1 MATMEKLEG
10 SKVKLTIEVS
20 AEQFEAATQKAYQKA
35 GKRFN
40 VPGFRKGKAP
50 RKVIENMYGPLA
62 FFDDAFDIVYPE
74 AYQAAI
80 AEQGV
85 EPVDRPDV
93 SIETLPEGETPLVF
107 SLVVAVKPE
116 VELGAY
122 KGIEVEKR
130 AYNVTDDEVD
140 AAIAQLQEGVA
151 RMVDVDRPVENG
163 DTVNLDYSGSV
174 DGVKF
179 DGGTAQGQT
188 LTIGSGQFIPG
199 FEEQMVGMAV
209 GEEKDIEVT
218 FPEEYHAE
226 NLAGKKA
233 VFAVKVNGIQ
243 VKELP
248 TLDDEFAKDVSEYD
262 TLEALRDA
270 KRQELLEQAEKN
282 AKIQKENDVVRKAV
296 ENATVEVPD
305 AMVERQIDSF
315 LQDMGYRLQMQ
326 GISLEDYL
334 KYTNT
339 EISALRDQ
347 YRADA
352 ALRVKSQLV
361 LEAISKAEAIEA
373 TPEEIGDKVAEYAK
387 QFGNMTVEDFEK
399 NLQADDRQY
408 FADQVVVEKT
418 LALLVE
424 NAKEVAPKKKA
435 TREKEGCGRG
445 RSPCGTGSPSG
456 GTAGIT
462 QRQDRPS
469 ASKKG
474 GTYMA
479 GLIPMV
485 VEQTNRGERSYD
497 IYSRLLKDRIIFLGG
512 EIDDDTA
519 NLVVAQL
526 IFLEADDPDKDISL
540 YINALA
546 GP

>member
-93 SIETLPEGETPLVF
+93 SIETLPDGENPLVF

-435 TREKEGCGRG
+435 TR
-445 RSPCGTGSPSG
+445 
-456 GTAGIT
+456 
-462 QRQDRPS
+462 
-469 ASKKG
+469 KKK
-474 GTYMA
+474 A
-479 GLIPMV
+479 AAEAEAP
-485 VEQTNRGERSYD
+485 VEQ
-497 IYSRLLKDRIIFLGG
+497 
-512 EIDDDTA
+512 
-519 NLVVAQL
+519 
-526 IFLEADDPDKDISL
+526 EAP
-540 YINALA
+540 AA
-546 GP
+546 EPQE

>member
-74 AYQAAI
+74 AYQAAV

-93 SIETLPEGETPLVF
+93 SIETLPDGEKPLVF

-199 FEEQMVGMAV
+199 FEEQMVGMAT

-248 TLDDEFAKDVSEYD
+248 ALDDEFAKDVSEYD
-262 TLEALRDA
+262 TLEALREA
-270 KRQELLEQAEKN
+270 KRKELLEQAEKN
-282 AKIQKENDVVRKAV
+282 AKIEKENDVVRKAV
-296 ENATVEVPD
+296 ENANVEIPD

-361 LEAISKAEAIEA
+361 LEAISKAEKIEA
-373 TPEEIGDKVAEYAK
+373 TPEEISDKVAEYAK
-387 QFGNMTVEDFEK
+387 QFGNMTLEDFEK

-418 LALLVE
+418 LALLVD

-435 TREKEGCGRG
+435 TRKKKAAADAEAPAEQEA
-445 RSPCGTGSPSG
+445 P
-456 GTAGIT
+456 AEET
-462 QRQDRPS
+462 Q
-469 ASKKG
+469 
-474 GTYMA
+474 
-479 GLIPMV
+479 
-485 VEQTNRGERSYD
+485 E
-497 IYSRLLKDRIIFLGG
+497 
-512 EIDDDTA
+512 
-519 NLVVAQL
+519 
-526 IFLEADDPDKDISL
+526 
-540 YINALA
+540 
-546 GP
+546 

>member
-40 VPGFRKGKAP
+40 VPGFRKSKAP

-435 TREKEGCGRG
+435 TR
-445 RSPCGTGSPSG
+445 
-456 GTAGIT
+456 
-462 QRQDRPS
+462 
-469 ASKKG
+469 KKK
-474 GTYMA
+474 A
-479 GLIPMV
+479 AAEAEAPA
-485 VEQTNRGERSYD
+485 EQ
-497 IYSRLLKDRIIFLGG
+497 
-512 EIDDDTA
+512 
-519 NLVVAQL
+519 
-526 IFLEADDPDKDISL
+526 EAP
-540 YINALA
+540 AA
-546 GP
+546 EPQE

>member
-74 AYQAAI
+74 AYQAAV

-93 SIETLPEGETPLVF
+93 SIETLPDGEKPLVF

-199 FEEQMVGMAV
+199 FEEQMVGMAT

-248 TLDDEFAKDVSEYD
+248 ALDDEFAKDVSEYD
-262 TLEALRDA
+262 TLEALREA
-270 KRQELLEQAEKN
+270 KRKELLEQAEKN
-282 AKIQKENDVVRKAV
+282 AKIEKENDVVRKAV
-296 ENATVEVPD
+296 ENANVEIPD

-361 LEAISKAEAIEA
+361 LEAISKAEKIEA
-373 TPEEIGDKVAEYAK
+373 TPEEISDKVAEYAK
-387 QFGNMTVEDFEK
+387 QFGNMTLEDFEK

-418 LALLVE
+418 LALLVD
-424 NAKEVAPKKKA
+424 NAKEVTPKKKT
-435 TREKEGCGRG
+435 TRKKKAAADAEAPAEQEA
-445 RSPCGTGSPSG
+445 P
-456 GTAGIT
+456 AEET
-462 QRQDRPS
+462 Q
-469 ASKKG
+469 
-474 GTYMA
+474 
-479 GLIPMV
+479 
-485 VEQTNRGERSYD
+485 E
-497 IYSRLLKDRIIFLGG
+497 
-512 EIDDDTA
+512 
-519 NLVVAQL
+519 
-526 IFLEADDPDKDISL
+526 
-540 YINALA
+540 
-546 GP
+546 

>member
-35 GKRFN
+35 GKWFN

-435 TREKEGCGRG
+435 TR
-445 RSPCGTGSPSG
+445 
-456 GTAGIT
+456 
-462 QRQDRPS
+462 
-469 ASKKG
+469 KKK
-474 GTYMA
+474 A
-479 GLIPMV
+479 AAEAEAPA
-485 VEQTNRGERSYD
+485 EQ
-497 IYSRLLKDRIIFLGG
+497 
-512 EIDDDTA
+512 
-519 NLVVAQL
+519 
-526 IFLEADDPDKDISL
+526 EAP
-540 YINALA
+540 AA
-546 GP
+546 EPQE

>member
-248 TLDDEFAKDVSEYD
+248 ALDDEFAKDVSEYD

-296 ENATVEVPD
+296 ENATVEVSD

-435 TREKEGCGRG
+435 TR
-445 RSPCGTGSPSG
+445 
-456 GTAGIT
+456 
-462 QRQDRPS
+462 
-469 ASKKG
+469 KKK
-474 GTYMA
+474 A
-479 GLIPMV
+479 AAEAEAPA
-485 VEQTNRGERSYD
+485 EQ
-497 IYSRLLKDRIIFLGG
+497 
-512 EIDDDTA
+512 
-519 NLVVAQL
+519 
-526 IFLEADDPDKDISL
+526 EAP
-540 YINALA
+540 AA
-546 GP
+546 EPQE

>member
-93 SIETLPEGETPLVF
+93 SIETLPVGETPLVF

-435 TREKEGCGRG
+435 TR
-445 RSPCGTGSPSG
+445 
-456 GTAGIT
+456 
-462 QRQDRPS
+462 
-469 ASKKG
+469 KKK
-474 GTYMA
+474 A
-479 GLIPMV
+479 AAEAEAPA
-485 VEQTNRGERSYD
+485 EQ
-497 IYSRLLKDRIIFLGG
+497 
-512 EIDDDTA
+512 
-519 NLVVAQL
+519 
-526 IFLEADDPDKDISL
+526 EAP
-540 YINALA
+540 AA
-546 GP
+546 EPQE

>member
-74 AYQAAI
+74 AYQAAV

-93 SIETLPEGETPLVF
+93 SIETLPDGEKPLVF

-199 FEEQMVGMAV
+199 FEEQMVGMAT

-248 TLDDEFAKDVSEYD
+248 ALDDEFAKDVSEYD
-262 TLEALRDA
+262 TLEALREA
-270 KRQELLEQAEKN
+270 KRKELLEQAEKN
-282 AKIQKENDVVRKAV
+282 AKIEKENDVVRKAV
-296 ENATVEVPD
+296 ENANVEIPD

-361 LEAISKAEAIEA
+361 LEAISKAEKIEA
-373 TPEEIGDKVAEYAK
+373 TPEEISDKVAEYAK
-387 QFGNMTVEDFEK
+387 QFGNMTLEDFEK

-418 LALLVE
+418 LALLV
-424 NAKEVAPKKKA
+424 
-435 TREKEGCGRG
+435 
-445 RSPCGTGSPSG
+445 
-456 GTAGIT
+456 
-462 QRQDRPS
+462 
-469 ASKKG
+469 
-474 GTYMA
+474 
-479 GLIPMV
+479 
-485 VEQTNRGERSYD
+485 
-497 IYSRLLKDRIIFLGG
+497 
-512 EIDDDTA
+512 
-519 NLVVAQL
+519 
-526 IFLEADDPDKDISL
+526 DP
-540 YINALA
+540 
-546 GP
+546 

>member
-93 SIETLPEGETPLVF
+93 SIETLPDGENPLVF

-226 NLAGKKA
+226 QLAGKKA

-248 TLDDEFAKDVSEYD
+248 ALDDEFAKDVSEYD
-262 TLEALRDA
+262 TLEALREA
-270 KRQELLEQAEKN
+270 KRKELLEQAEKN
-282 AKIQKENDVVRKAV
+282 AKIEKENDVVRKAV
-296 ENATVEVPD
+296 ENATVEIPD

-315 LQDMGYRLQMQ
+315 LQDLGYRLQMQ

-334 KYTNT
+334 KYTNS

-373 TPEEIGDKVAEYAK
+373 APEEISDKVAEYAK

-399 NLQADDRQY
+399 NLQPDDRQY

-418 LALLVE
+418 LALLVDS
-424 NAKEVAPKKKA
+424 AKEVAPKKKA
-435 TREKEGCGRG
+435 TRKKKAAA
-445 RSPCGTGSPSG
+445 
-456 GTAGIT
+456 TAEA
-462 QRQDRPS
+462 P
-469 ASKKG
+469 A
-474 GTYMA
+474 
-479 GLIPMV
+479 
-485 VEQTNRGERSYD
+485 EQ
-497 IYSRLLKDRIIFLGG
+497 
-512 EIDDDTA
+512 
-519 NLVVAQL
+519 
-526 IFLEADDPDKDISL
+526 EAP
-540 YINALA
+540 AA
-546 GP
+546 EEPQE

>member
-93 SIETLPEGETPLVF
+93 SIETLPDGENPLVF

-151 RMVDVDRPVENG
+151 RIVDVDRPVENG

-387 QFGNMTVEDFEK
+387 QFGNMTAEDFEK

-435 TREKEGCGRG
+435 TR
-445 RSPCGTGSPSG
+445 
-456 GTAGIT
+456 
-462 QRQDRPS
+462 
-469 ASKKG
+469 KKK
-474 GTYMA
+474 A
-479 GLIPMV
+479 AAEAEAPA
-485 VEQTNRGERSYD
+485 EQ
-497 IYSRLLKDRIIFLGG
+497 
-512 EIDDDTA
+512 
-519 NLVVAQL
+519 
-526 IFLEADDPDKDISL
+526 EAP
-540 YINALA
+540 AA
-546 GP
+546 EPQE

>member
-93 SIETLPEGETPLVF
+93 SIETLPDGETPLVF

-435 TREKEGCGRG
+435 TR
-445 RSPCGTGSPSG
+445 
-456 GTAGIT
+456 
-462 QRQDRPS
+462 
-469 ASKKG
+469 KKK
-474 GTYMA
+474 A
-479 GLIPMV
+479 AAEAEAPA
-485 VEQTNRGERSYD
+485 EQ
-497 IYSRLLKDRIIFLGG
+497 
-512 EIDDDTA
+512 
-519 NLVVAQL
+519 
-526 IFLEADDPDKDISL
+526 EAP
-540 YINALA
+540 AA
-546 GP
+546 EPQE

>member
-361 LEAISKAEAIEA
+361 LEAIGKAEAIEA
-373 TPEEIGDKVAEYAK
+373 APEEISDKVAEYAK
-387 QFGNMTVEDFEK
+387 QFGNMTAEDFEK
-399 NLQADDRQY
+399 NLQPDDRQY

-418 LALLVE
+418 LALLVDS
-424 NAKEVAPKKKA
+424 AKEVAPEKKA
-435 TREKEGCGRG
+435 TRKKKAAA
-445 RSPCGTGSPSG
+445 
-456 GTAGIT
+456 TAEA
-462 QRQDRPS
+462 P
-469 ASKKG
+469 A
-474 GTYMA
+474 
-479 GLIPMV
+479 
-485 VEQTNRGERSYD
+485 EQ
-497 IYSRLLKDRIIFLGG
+497 
-512 EIDDDTA
+512 
-519 NLVVAQL
+519 
-526 IFLEADDPDKDISL
+526 EAP
-540 YINALA
+540 AA
-546 GP
+546 EEPQE

>member
-248 TLDDEFAKDVSEYD
+248 ALDDEFAKDVSEYD
-262 TLEALRDA
+262 TLEALREA
-270 KRQELLEQAEKN
+270 KRKELLEQAEKN
-282 AKIQKENDVVRKAV
+282 AKIEKENDVVRKAV

-418 LALLVE
+418 LALLVDS
-424 NAKEVAPKKKA
+424 AKEVAPKKKA
-435 TREKEGCGRG
+435 TRKKKAAA
-445 RSPCGTGSPSG
+445 
-456 GTAGIT
+456 TAEA
-462 QRQDRPS
+462 P
-469 ASKKG
+469 A
-474 GTYMA
+474 
-479 GLIPMV
+479 
-485 VEQTNRGERSYD
+485 EQ
-497 IYSRLLKDRIIFLGG
+497 
-512 EIDDDTA
+512 
-519 NLVVAQL
+519 
-526 IFLEADDPDKDISL
+526 EAP
-540 YINALA
+540 AA
-546 GP
+546 EEPQE

>member
-107 SLVVAVKPE
+107 SLVVTVKPE

-435 TREKEGCGRG
+435 TR
-445 RSPCGTGSPSG
+445 
-456 GTAGIT
+456 
-462 QRQDRPS
+462 
-469 ASKKG
+469 KKK
-474 GTYMA
+474 A
-479 GLIPMV
+479 AAEAEAPA
-485 VEQTNRGERSYD
+485 EQ
-497 IYSRLLKDRIIFLGG
+497 
-512 EIDDDTA
+512 
-519 NLVVAQL
+519 
-526 IFLEADDPDKDISL
+526 EAP
-540 YINALA
+540 AA
-546 GP
+546 EPQE

>member
-209 GEEKDIEVT
+209 GEEKDIEVA

-435 TREKEGCGRG
+435 TR
-445 RSPCGTGSPSG
+445 
-456 GTAGIT
+456 
-462 QRQDRPS
+462 
-469 ASKKG
+469 KKK
-474 GTYMA
+474 A
-479 GLIPMV
+479 AAEAEAPA
-485 VEQTNRGERSYD
+485 EQ
-497 IYSRLLKDRIIFLGG
+497 
-512 EIDDDTA
+512 
-519 NLVVAQL
+519 
-526 IFLEADDPDKDISL
+526 EAP
-540 YINALA
+540 AA
-546 GP
+546 EPQE

>member
-296 ENATVEVPD
+296 ENATVEIPD

-387 QFGNMTVEDFEK
+387 QFGDMTVEDFEK

-435 TREKEGCGRG
+435 TR
-445 RSPCGTGSPSG
+445 
-456 GTAGIT
+456 
-462 QRQDRPS
+462 
-469 ASKKG
+469 KKK
-474 GTYMA
+474 A
-479 GLIPMV
+479 AAEAEAPA
-485 VEQTNRGERSYD
+485 EQ
-497 IYSRLLKDRIIFLGG
+497 
-512 EIDDDTA
+512 
-519 NLVVAQL
+519 
-526 IFLEADDPDKDISL
+526 EAP
-540 YINALA
+540 AA
-546 GP
+546 EPQE

>member
-50 RKVIENMYGPLA
+50 RKVSANMYGPLA

-435 TREKEGCGRG
+435 TR
-445 RSPCGTGSPSG
+445 
-456 GTAGIT
+456 
-462 QRQDRPS
+462 
-469 ASKKG
+469 KKK
-474 GTYMA
+474 A
-479 GLIPMV
+479 AAEAEAPA
-485 VEQTNRGERSYD
+485 EQ
-497 IYSRLLKDRIIFLGG
+497 
-512 EIDDDTA
+512 
-519 NLVVAQL
+519 
-526 IFLEADDPDKDISL
+526 EAP
-540 YINALA
+540 AA
-546 GP
+546 EPQE

>member
-1 MATMEKLEG
+1 M
-10 SKVKLTIEVS
+10 
-20 AEQFEAATQKAYQKA
+20 
-35 GKRFN
+35 
-40 VPGFRKGKAP
+40 
-50 RKVIENMYGPLA
+50 
-62 FFDDAFDIVYPE
+62 YPE

-435 TREKEGCGRG
+435 TR
-445 RSPCGTGSPSG
+445 
-456 GTAGIT
+456 
-462 QRQDRPS
+462 
-469 ASKKG
+469 KKK
-474 GTYMA
+474 A
-479 GLIPMV
+479 AAEAEAPA
-485 VEQTNRGERSYD
+485 EQ
-497 IYSRLLKDRIIFLGG
+497 
-512 EIDDDTA
+512 
-519 NLVVAQL
+519 
-526 IFLEADDPDKDISL
+526 EAP
-540 YINALA
+540 AA
-546 GP
+546 EPQE

>member
-62 FFDDAFDIVYPE
+62 CFDDAFDIVYPE

-93 SIETLPEGETPLVF
+93 SIETLPDGENPLVF

-435 TREKEGCGRG
+435 TR
-445 RSPCGTGSPSG
+445 
-456 GTAGIT
+456 
-462 QRQDRPS
+462 
-469 ASKKG
+469 KKK
-474 GTYMA
+474 A
-479 GLIPMV
+479 AAEAEAPA
-485 VEQTNRGERSYD
+485 EQ
-497 IYSRLLKDRIIFLGG
+497 
-512 EIDDDTA
+512 
-519 NLVVAQL
+519 
-526 IFLEADDPDKDISL
+526 EAP
-540 YINALA
+540 AA
-546 GP
+546 EPQE

>member
-93 SIETLPEGETPLVF
+93 SIETLPDGENPLVF

-226 NLAGKKA
+226 QLAGKKA

-248 TLDDEFAKDVSEYD
+248 ALDDEFAKDVSEYD
-262 TLEALRDA
+262 TLEALREA
-270 KRQELLEQAEKN
+270 KRKELLEQAEKN
-282 AKIQKENDVVRKAV
+282 AKIEKENDVVRKAV
-296 ENATVEVPD
+296 ENATVEIPD

-315 LQDMGYRLQMQ
+315 LQDLGYRLQMQ

-334 KYTNT
+334 KYTNS

-373 TPEEIGDKVAEYAK
+373 APEEISDKVAEYAK
-387 QFGNMTVEDFEK
+387 QFGNMTAEDFEK
-399 NLQADDRQY
+399 NLQPDDRQY

-418 LALLVE
+418 LALLVDS
-424 NAKEVAPKKKA
+424 AKEVAPKKKA
-435 TREKEGCGRG
+435 TRKKKAAA
-445 RSPCGTGSPSG
+445 
-456 GTAGIT
+456 TAEA
-462 QRQDRPS
+462 P
-469 ASKKG
+469 A
-474 GTYMA
+474 
-479 GLIPMV
+479 
-485 VEQTNRGERSYD
+485 EQ
-497 IYSRLLKDRIIFLGG
+497 
-512 EIDDDTA
+512 
-519 NLVVAQL
+519 
-526 IFLEADDPDKDISL
+526 EAP
-540 YINALA
+540 AA
-546 GP
+546 EEPQE

>member
-140 AAIAQLQEGVA
+140 AAIAQLQEGVT

-435 TREKEGCGRG
+435 TR
-445 RSPCGTGSPSG
+445 
-456 GTAGIT
+456 
-462 QRQDRPS
+462 
-469 ASKKG
+469 KKK
-474 GTYMA
+474 A
-479 GLIPMV
+479 AAEAEAPA
-485 VEQTNRGERSYD
+485 EQ
-497 IYSRLLKDRIIFLGG
+497 
-512 EIDDDTA
+512 
-519 NLVVAQL
+519 
-526 IFLEADDPDKDISL
+526 EAP
-540 YINALA
+540 AA
-546 GP
+546 EPQE

>member
-1 MATMEKLEG
+1 MATTEKLEG

-93 SIETLPEGETPLVF
+93 SIETLPDGENPLVF

-435 TREKEGCGRG
+435 TR
-445 RSPCGTGSPSG
+445 
-456 GTAGIT
+456 
-462 QRQDRPS
+462 
-469 ASKKG
+469 KKK
-474 GTYMA
+474 A
-479 GLIPMV
+479 AAEAEAPA
-485 VEQTNRGERSYD
+485 EQ
-497 IYSRLLKDRIIFLGG
+497 
-512 EIDDDTA
+512 
-519 NLVVAQL
+519 
-526 IFLEADDPDKDISL
+526 EAP
-540 YINALA
+540 AA
-546 GP
+546 EPQE

>member
-248 TLDDEFAKDVSEYD
+248 ALDDEFAKDVSEYD

-296 ENATVEVPD
+296 ENATVEIPD

-435 TREKEGCGRG
+435 TR
-445 RSPCGTGSPSG
+445 
-456 GTAGIT
+456 
-462 QRQDRPS
+462 
-469 ASKKG
+469 KKK
-474 GTYMA
+474 A
-479 GLIPMV
+479 AAEAEAPA
-485 VEQTNRGERSYD
+485 EQ
-497 IYSRLLKDRIIFLGG
+497 
-512 EIDDDTA
+512 
-519 NLVVAQL
+519 
-526 IFLEADDPDKDISL
+526 EAP
-540 YINALA
+540 AA
-546 GP
+546 EPQE

>member
-80 AEQGV
+80 AEPGV

-93 SIETLPEGETPLVF
+93 SIETLPDGENPLVF

-435 TREKEGCGRG
+435 TR
-445 RSPCGTGSPSG
+445 
-456 GTAGIT
+456 
-462 QRQDRPS
+462 
-469 ASKKG
+469 KKK
-474 GTYMA
+474 A
-479 GLIPMV
+479 AAEAEAPA
-485 VEQTNRGERSYD
+485 EQ
-497 IYSRLLKDRIIFLGG
+497 
-512 EIDDDTA
+512 
-519 NLVVAQL
+519 
-526 IFLEADDPDKDISL
+526 EAP
-540 YINALA
+540 AA
-546 GP
+546 EPQE

>member
-116 VELGAY
+116 VELGTY

-435 TREKEGCGRG
+435 TR
-445 RSPCGTGSPSG
+445 
-456 GTAGIT
+456 
-462 QRQDRPS
+462 
-469 ASKKG
+469 KKK
-474 GTYMA
+474 A
-479 GLIPMV
+479 AAEAEAPA
-485 VEQTNRGERSYD
+485 EQ
-497 IYSRLLKDRIIFLGG
+497 
-512 EIDDDTA
+512 
-519 NLVVAQL
+519 
-526 IFLEADDPDKDISL
+526 EAP
-540 YINALA
+540 AA
-546 GP
+546 EPQE

>member
-226 NLAGKKA
+226 NLAGEKA

-435 TREKEGCGRG
+435 TR
-445 RSPCGTGSPSG
+445 
-456 GTAGIT
+456 
-462 QRQDRPS
+462 
-469 ASKKG
+469 KKK
-474 GTYMA
+474 A
-479 GLIPMV
+479 AAEAEAPA
-485 VEQTNRGERSYD
+485 EQ
-497 IYSRLLKDRIIFLGG
+497 
-512 EIDDDTA
+512 
-519 NLVVAQL
+519 
-526 IFLEADDPDKDISL
+526 EAP
-540 YINALA
+540 AA
-546 GP
+546 EPQE

>member
-387 QFGNMTVEDFEK
+387 QFGDMTVEDFEK

-435 TREKEGCGRG
+435 TR
-445 RSPCGTGSPSG
+445 
-456 GTAGIT
+456 
-462 QRQDRPS
+462 
-469 ASKKG
+469 KKK
-474 GTYMA
+474 A
-479 GLIPMV
+479 AAEAEAPA
-485 VEQTNRGERSYD
+485 EQ
-497 IYSRLLKDRIIFLGG
+497 
-512 EIDDDTA
+512 
-519 NLVVAQL
+519 
-526 IFLEADDPDKDISL
+526 EAP
-540 YINALA
+540 AA
-546 GP
+546 EPQE

>member
-93 SIETLPEGETPLVF
+93 SIETLPDGENPLVF

-339 EISALRDQ
+339 EISALLDQ

-435 TREKEGCGRG
+435 TR
-445 RSPCGTGSPSG
+445 
-456 GTAGIT
+456 
-462 QRQDRPS
+462 
-469 ASKKG
+469 KKK
-474 GTYMA
+474 A
-479 GLIPMV
+479 AAEAEAPA
-485 VEQTNRGERSYD
+485 EQ
-497 IYSRLLKDRIIFLGG
+497 
-512 EIDDDTA
+512 
-519 NLVVAQL
+519 
-526 IFLEADDPDKDISL
+526 EAP
-540 YINALA
+540 AA
-546 GP
+546 EPQE

>member
-373 TPEEIGDKVAEYAK
+373 TPEEIGDKVAEYTK

-435 TREKEGCGRG
+435 TR
-445 RSPCGTGSPSG
+445 
-456 GTAGIT
+456 
-462 QRQDRPS
+462 
-469 ASKKG
+469 KKK
-474 GTYMA
+474 A
-479 GLIPMV
+479 AAEAEAPA
-485 VEQTNRGERSYD
+485 EQ
-497 IYSRLLKDRIIFLGG
+497 
-512 EIDDDTA
+512 
-519 NLVVAQL
+519 
-526 IFLEADDPDKDISL
+526 EAP
-540 YINALA
+540 AA
-546 GP
+546 EPQE

>member
-140 AAIAQLQEGVA
+140 AAVAQLQEGVA

-435 TREKEGCGRG
+435 TR
-445 RSPCGTGSPSG
+445 
-456 GTAGIT
+456 
-462 QRQDRPS
+462 
-469 ASKKG
+469 KKK
-474 GTYMA
+474 A
-479 GLIPMV
+479 AAEAEAPA
-485 VEQTNRGERSYD
+485 EQ
-497 IYSRLLKDRIIFLGG
+497 
-512 EIDDDTA
+512 
-519 NLVVAQL
+519 
-526 IFLEADDPDKDISL
+526 EAP
-540 YINALA
+540 AA
-546 GP
+546 EPQE

>member
-163 DTVNLDYSGSV
+163 DTVNLDYSGR

-435 TREKEGCGRG
+435 TR
-445 RSPCGTGSPSG
+445 
-456 GTAGIT
+456 
-462 QRQDRPS
+462 
-469 ASKKG
+469 KKK
-474 GTYMA
+474 A
-479 GLIPMV
+479 AAEAEAPA
-485 VEQTNRGERSYD
+485 EQ
-497 IYSRLLKDRIIFLGG
+497 
-512 EIDDDTA
+512 
-519 NLVVAQL
+519 
-526 IFLEADDPDKDISL
+526 EAP
-540 YINALA
+540 AA
-546 GP
+546 EPQE

>member
-174 DGVKF
+174 DGGKF

-296 ENATVEVPD
+296 ENATVEIPD

-435 TREKEGCGRG
+435 TR
-445 RSPCGTGSPSG
+445 
-456 GTAGIT
+456 
-462 QRQDRPS
+462 
-469 ASKKG
+469 KKK
-474 GTYMA
+474 A
-479 GLIPMV
+479 AAEAEAPA
-485 VEQTNRGERSYD
+485 EQ
-497 IYSRLLKDRIIFLGG
+497 
-512 EIDDDTA
+512 
-519 NLVVAQL
+519 
-526 IFLEADDPDKDISL
+526 EAP
-540 YINALA
+540 AA
-546 GP
+546 EPQE

>member
-93 SIETLPEGETPLVF
+93 SIETLPDGENPLVF

-435 TREKEGCGRG
+435 TR
-445 RSPCGTGSPSG
+445 
-456 GTAGIT
+456 
-462 QRQDRPS
+462 
-469 ASKKG
+469 KKK
-474 GTYMA
+474 A
-479 GLIPMV
+479 AAEAEAPA
-485 VEQTNRGERSYD
+485 EQ
-497 IYSRLLKDRIIFLGG
+497 
-512 EIDDDTA
+512 
-519 NLVVAQL
+519 
-526 IFLEADDPDKDISL
+526 EAP
-540 YINALA
+540 AA
-546 GP
+546 EPQE

>member
-424 NAKEVAPKKKA
+424 NVKEVAPKKKA
-435 TREKEGCGRG
+435 TR
-445 RSPCGTGSPSG
+445 
-456 GTAGIT
+456 
-462 QRQDRPS
+462 
-469 ASKKG
+469 KKK
-474 GTYMA
+474 A
-479 GLIPMV
+479 AAEAEAPA
-485 VEQTNRGERSYD
+485 EQ
-497 IYSRLLKDRIIFLGG
+497 
-512 EIDDDTA
+512 
-519 NLVVAQL
+519 
-526 IFLEADDPDKDISL
+526 EAP
-540 YINALA
+540 AA
-546 GP
+546 EPQE

>member
-93 SIETLPEGETPLVF
+93 SIETLPDGENPLVF

-233 VFAVKVNGIQ
+233 VFSVKVNGIQ

-435 TREKEGCGRG
+435 TR
-445 RSPCGTGSPSG
+445 
-456 GTAGIT
+456 
-462 QRQDRPS
+462 
-469 ASKKG
+469 KKK
-474 GTYMA
+474 A
-479 GLIPMV
+479 AAEAEAPA
-485 VEQTNRGERSYD
+485 EQ
-497 IYSRLLKDRIIFLGG
+497 
-512 EIDDDTA
+512 
-519 NLVVAQL
+519 
-526 IFLEADDPDKDISL
+526 EAP
-540 YINALA
+540 AA
-546 GP
+546 EPQE